1 MQPSTQSRP
10 EFYFGGAATLSR
22 PEYLSTQLLMAF
34 LDRPSSAMRWRAVL
48 VRSSLA
54 CKVPWGLATR
64 PALAR
69 AAPLSLV
76 RSTSLLSAKLL
87 RQYEEQCWNVPALRM
102 AVAGTVLGAIISSSE
117 QS

>member
-1 MQPSTQSRP
+1 
-10 EFYFGGAATLSR
+10 
-22 PEYLSTQLLMAF
+22 MAF
-34 LDRPSSAMRWRAVL
+34 LDRVSSAMRWRAVL

-87 RQYEEQCWNVPALRM
+87 RQNEEQCWNVPALRV